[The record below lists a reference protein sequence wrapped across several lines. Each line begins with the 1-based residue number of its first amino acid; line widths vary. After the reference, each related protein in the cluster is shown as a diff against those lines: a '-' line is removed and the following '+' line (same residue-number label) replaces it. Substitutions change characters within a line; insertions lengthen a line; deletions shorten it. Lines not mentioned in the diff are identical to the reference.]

1 MNENE
6 IIRRILSDARIGW
19 WKADFKRRIYTFSDY
34 LRELFG
40 FSQNEIPFEE
50 FISYV
55 RPDFRD
61 RLRSEFDTY
70 ANQFIYD
77 RSIPVRTPKGEVWIR
92 AKVLDRITRED
103 GSVMHIGS
111 VQVVPGED
119 VLEKEGSVLRT
130 NDLLYQLNSISHT
143 LLSFLHAESIDEIID
158 KILGD
163 ILKLF
168 KGGRAY
174 IIEYDR
180 ENRTQTCTYEVTDKN
195 VSQEQGRIDHLPMAE
210 TPWWTSQVCAGKP
223 IILSTLDDLPFEAAE
238 EKEFLAV
245 QHIKSL
251 IVVPLI
257 AKDGVWGYVG
267 IDIVEEAHRWTN
279 EDCQW
284 FSSLANIINICMEL
298 QKSEQEAHKE
308 RTYLRGLYQH
318 MPVGYL
324 RLKILYDRQGAPVDY
339 LFLDANDATERI
351 VWNCAKED
359 YIGFRASEKG
369 RDLDV
374 ELPVLAEVLRSERY
388 VDLTD
393 HMGDTRKYVRTI
405 MYSTQKDE
413 VICLMSDMTEIYE
426 AHQALDRSEKIL
438 RNVYDNLPA
447 GLELYDKEGYL
458 IDMNNKDV
466 EIFGVRNKETTLG
479 VNFFQ
484 NPNVPEDIR
493 KKVRNRE
500 EISFKLVYP
509 FDQVGDYYSCQKTG
523 HIEIYTTVSMLYDA
537 QGELVNFMLIN
548 MDNTEINRAHSRIA
562 EFESSFS
569 MVCRFGK
576 VGYCR
581 FDLLTRDGY
590 GVPQWYQN
598 LGEKEDTPLR
608 EVLGVY
614 NHVHPD
620 DKSYLLECIRRVK
633 LGEID
638 NFTAD
643 LQISTDRGT
652 KWTRVNVMRNTLNT
666 DPSKLEM
673 VCVNYDITELKRTER
688 NLIEAKNRAEVS
700 DRLKSAFL
708 ANMSHEIRTP
718 LNAIVGFSNLLV
730 ETEDADEKKEYINI
744 VQENN
749 DLLLK
754 LISDIL
760 DLSKIE
766 AGTFEFVGGDVDVN
780 QLCTEIVRSLGMKA
794 ADTGVELRF
803 GEHLPQCRM
812 VSDKNR
818 LMQILSNFI
827 NNALKFT
834 TEGSITLGYR
844 LGAAKEILFY
854 VRDTGTGIPV
864 DQQQAVFDRFVKLNS
879 FVQGTGLGLSICKSI
894 VEQMGGR
901 IGVESKEGEG
911 STFWFSLPFVEGTY
925 ESETEN
931 DMMTPDPHLAGRS
944 QEERPTVLIA
954 EDTDSNYLL
963 LYLLL
968 KKEYNIVRALNG
980 LQAVDM
986 HEKLQP
992 DIILMDVKMPE
1003 MDGLQAAREIRK
1015 KDPAVPIIAI
1025 TAFAFD
1031 QDRQRTLEAGCT
1043 DYMSKPVQGA
1053 LLREKM
1059 QEYLRHSKE

>member
-6 IIRRILSDARIGW
+6 IIGRILSDAKIGW
-19 WKADFKRRIYTFSDY
+19 WKADFKRRTYIFSDY
-34 LRELFG
+34 FRDLLG
-40 FSQNEIPFEE
+40 FSQSEIPFEE
-50 FISYV
+50 FIGYV
-55 RPDFRD
+55 RPEFRD

-77 RSIPVRTPKGEVWIR
+77 RSIPVRTPKGEIWIR
-92 AKVLDRITRED
+92 AKVIDRITQED
-103 GSVMHIGS
+103 GSVIHIGYA
-111 VQVVPGED
+111 QIVPGED
-119 VLEKEGSVLRT
+119 IPENEESVLRT

-143 LLSFLHAESIDEIID
+143 LLSFLHAESVDEIIR

-174 IIEYDR
+174 IIEYDL
-180 ENRTQTCTYEVTDKN
+180 ENKTQTCTYEVADKN
-195 VSQEQGRIDHLPMAE
+195 VSQEQGRIDHLPMAD
-210 TPWWTSQVCAGKP
+210 TPWWTRQVCTGQS
-223 IILSTLDDLPFEAAE
+223 IILSDLDNLPSEAAV
-238 EKEFLAV
+238 EKEFLSV
-245 QHIKSL
+245 QNIKSL

-284 FSSLANIINICMEL
+284 FSSLANVINICMEL
-298 QKSEQEAHKE
+298 QKSEQEASKE

-324 RLKILYDRQGAPVDY
+324 RLKMLYDRQGNLSDY
-339 LFLDANDATERI
+339 IFLDANDATERI
-351 VWNCAKED
+351 VWNCEKED

-369 RDLDV
+369 RNLSV
-374 ELPVLAEVLRSERY
+374 ELPVLAQVLHSEQY
-388 VDLTD
+388 IDMTD
-393 HMGDTRKYVRTI
+393 YMKDACKYVRTI

-438 RNVYDNLPA
+438 RNIYDNLPA
-447 GLELYDKEGYL
+447 GVELYNKEGLL
-458 IDMNNKDV
+458 IDLNNKDM
-466 EIFGVRNKETTLG
+466 EIFGVKDKETTLG
-479 VNFFQ
+479 VDFFS
-484 NPNVPEDIR
+484 NPNVPEDI
-493 KKVRNRE
+493 KEKVRNRE
-500 EISFKLVYP
+500 NVSFKLVYP
-509 FDQVGDYYSCQKTG
+509 FDHIGDYYSCQKTG
-523 HIEIYTTVSMLYDA
+523 SIEIYTTVSMLYDS
-537 QGELVNFMLIN
+537 QGELINFMLIN

-581 FDLLTRDGY
+581 FDLLTKEGY
-590 GVPQWYQN
+590 GVPQWYHN

-620 DKSYLLECIRRVK
+620 DKSYLMECIRRVK

-643 LQISTDRGT
+643 LQISTPQGN
-652 KWTRVNVMRNTLNT
+652 KWTRVNVMRNMLNT

-673 VCVNYDITELKRTER
+673 VCVNYDITELKRTEK

-730 ETEDADEKKEYINI
+730 EAEDAEEKKEYISI

-766 AGTFEFVGGDVDVN
+766 AGTFEFVNGEVDVN
-780 QLCTEIVRSLGMKA
+780 QLCTEIIRSLGMKA

-812 VSDKNR
+812 ISDKNR
-818 LMQILSNFI
+818 LMQLISNFI

-834 TEGSITLGYR
+834 AEGSITLGYR
-844 LGAAKEILFY
+844 LEPKKEILFY
-854 VRDTGTGIPV
+854 VRDTGTGIPP
-864 DQQQAVFDRFVKLNS
+864 DQQQAIFDRFVKLNS

-911 STFWFSLPFVEGTY
+911 STFWFSVPFVEGAY
-925 ESETEN
+925 ESEMESNMIESGSCLTGHSDEN
-931 DMMTPDPHLAGRS
+931 
-944 QEERPTVLIA
+944 RPTVLIA

-963 LYLLL
+963 LFLLL
-968 KKEYNIVRALNG
+968 KKEYHIVRALNG
-980 LQAVDM
+980 LEAVEM
-986 HEKLQP
+986 HEKLHP

-1003 MDGLQAAREIRK
+1003 MDGLQATREIRK
-1015 KDPAVPIIAI
+1015 KDTAVPIIAI

-1031 QDRQRTLEAGCT
+1031 QDKQRTLEAGCN

-1059 QEYLRHSKE
+1059 QQFLRGDKG

>member
-6 IIRRILSDARIGW
+6 IIQRVLSDARLGW
-19 WKADFKRRIYTFSDY
+19 WKADFKRRTYIFSDY
-34 LRELFG
+34 LRELFS
-40 FSQNEIPFEE
+40 FSQNEVPFEE

-92 AKVLDRITRED
+92 AKVLDRITRQD
-103 GSVMHIGS
+103 GSVVHIGS

-143 LLSFLHAESIDEIID
+143 LLSFLHAESVDEIID

-180 ENRTQTCTYEVTDKN
+180 ENMTQTCTYEVADKN
-195 VSQEQGRIDHLPMAE
+195 VSQEQQRIDHLPMSDS
-210 TPWWTSQVCAGKP
+210 PWWTRQVCAGQS
-223 IILSTLDDLPFEAAE
+223 IILSELEDLPPEAAQ
-238 EKEFLAV
+238 EKEFLAI
-245 QHIKSL
+245 QNIKSL

-267 IDIVEEAHRWTN
+267 IDIVEEPHRWTN

-298 QKSEQEAHKE
+298 QKSEQEARKE

-324 RLKILYDRQGAPVDY
+324 RLKILYDKQGTPVDY

-351 VWNCAKED
+351 VWNCAKEN

-374 ELPVLAEVLRSERY
+374 ELPVLAEVLRSEQY
-388 VDLTD
+388 IDLTD
-393 HMGDTRKYVRTI
+393 HMGDTHKYVRTI

-413 VICLMSDMTEIYE
+413 VICLMSDMTEISE
-426 AHQALDRSEKIL
+426 AHRALDRSEKIL
-438 RNVYDNLPA
+438 RNIYDNLPV
-447 GLELYDKEGYL
+447 GLELYDKEGCL
-458 IDMNNKDV
+458 VDMNNKDV
-466 EIFGVRNKETTLG
+466 EMFGVQDKETTLG
-479 VNFFQ
+479 VSFFQ
-484 NPNVPEDIR
+484 NPNVPEDIKER
-493 KKVRNRE
+493 VRNRE
-500 EISFKLVYP
+500 DVSFKLVYP

-523 HIEIYTTVSMLYDA
+523 FVEIYTTVSMLYDSR
-537 QGELVNFMLIN
+537 GELVNFMLIN

-581 FDLLTRDGY
+581 FDLLTREGY
-590 GVPQWYQN
+590 GVPQWYHN

-620 DKSYLLECIRRVK
+620 DKSYLMECIRRVK

-643 LQISTDRGT
+643 LQIIAPQGN

-673 VCVNYDITELKRTER
+673 VCVNYDITELKRTEK

-730 ETEDADEKKEYINI
+730 EAEDAEEKKEYINI

-766 AGTFEFVGGDVDVN
+766 AGTFEFVNDEVDVN

-834 TEGSITLGYR
+834 SEGSITLGYR
-844 LGAAKEILFY
+844 LDPKKEILFY
-854 VRDTGTGIPV
+854 VRDTGAGIPPE
-864 DQQQAVFDRFVKLNS
+864 QQQAIFDRFVKLNS

-911 STFWFSLPFVEGTY
+911 STFWFALPFVEGSHDPARQDDAVVASALPSGH
-925 ESETEN
+925 SEE
-931 DMMTPDPHLAGRS
+931 D
-944 QEERPTVLIA
+944 RPTVLIA

-963 LYLLL
+963 LFLLL
-968 KKEYNIVRALNG
+968 KKEYRIVRALNG
-980 LQAVDM
+980 LEAVEM
-986 HEKLQP
+986 HEKLHP

-1003 MDGLQAAREIRK
+1003 MDGLQATREIRK
-1015 KDPAVPIIAI
+1015 KDTAVPIIAI

-1031 QDRQRTLEAGCT
+1031 QDKQRTLEAGCN

-1059 QEYLRHSKE
+1059 QQFLRGDKG